1 MGRLSIIDVDR
12 RREAVLDMILLGRA
26 PSHIKAVI
34 MNIHHVGLSTVEN
47 DLTVIYKELHETAE
61 SEKDNTIAKHI
72 ARYEKIY
79 RDCMDVGNE
88 FVALKA
94 LRQKEELLRLHKQGE
109 PAPTVNVQINN
120 YDIAVSK
127 LTAQELKEILSGEN
141 NKAIDKQ

>member
-1 MGRLSIIDVDR
+1 MGRISIIDVDR
-12 RREAVLDMILLGRA
+12 RREAVLDMVLLGRT
-26 PSHIKAVI
+26 PSHIKSVI

-47 DLTVIYKELHETAE
+47 DLTFIYKELHETAE
-61 SEKDNTIAKHI
+61 DAKHNTIEKHI

-94 LRQKEELLRLHKQGE
+94 LRQKEELLRLHKSE

-120 YDIAVSK
+120 YDIAASK
-127 LTAQELKEILSGEN
+127 LTAAEIKEIFSGN
-141 NKAIDKQ
+141 PDKIIDKQ